1 MREYFCRVL
10 FGRLVGIIMGM
21 AALGGMIGASA
32 AGWVFDSVGSY
43 HNVWLT
49 FAGTTVIAIVLILRL
64 KTPRQLGEE

>member
-1 MREYFCRVL
+1 
-10 FGRLVGIIMGM
+10 MGM